1 MTAQK
6 CRGKTLLGL
15 LKCSHTSTKIS
26 LLTAG
31 GKVLSGERFSF
42 AFSMRGGIFL
52 PMKKSSAELIK
63 SRKSFTISVWRIYKP
78 IRVFE
83 RQFWSCS
90 SLKNWNPLP
99 THMGYLSDWA
109 LRASVMLIGQELW
122 FVIFFFSFII
132 FCRLNVF
139 FLPFLPAAGQAENI
153 LPNKDLI
160 WQFVDGI
167 LVLPS

>member
-1 MTAQK
+1 MFPYLNK
-6 CRGKTLLGL
+6 NIPFNSRGE
-15 LKCSHTSTKIS
+15 S
-26 LLTAG
+26 LVW
-31 GKVLSGERFSF
+31 GKVQLCLLHERRYFPPNEED
-42 AFSMRGGIFL
+42 L
-52 PMKKSSAELIK
+52 SSAELIK